1 MSHVSASAEIVCCL
15 TLFLLTTD
23 VSLPS
28 GDMLNLLTPIPTS
41 IDEAAA
47 AFIIELPP
55 PSPDLD
61 LLCRINLCEDACKAA
76 LCCYDN
82 HLTCIAN
89 NEDECKLYSACEQL
103 HIDDETDISSSNAS
117 TAPDNST
124 MIEEEIGNSTIT
136 NTTDI
141 RHTLII

>member
-1 MSHVSASAEIVCCL
+1 MSLS
-15 TLFLLTTD
+15 
-23 VSLPS
+23 S
-28 GDMLNLLTPIPTS
+28 GDTLNLLTPIPTN
-41 IDEAAA
+41 IDEAAS
-47 AFIIELPP
+47 AFIVELPP

-89 NEDECKLYSACEQL
+89 NEDECKLYSACDQL
-103 HIDDETDISSSNAS
+103 HIDDETDISSPDAIAVVVEENNS

-124 MIEEEIGNSTIT
+124 MIEEETGNSTNT
-136 NTTDI
+136 NTTTD
-141 RHTLII
+141 T